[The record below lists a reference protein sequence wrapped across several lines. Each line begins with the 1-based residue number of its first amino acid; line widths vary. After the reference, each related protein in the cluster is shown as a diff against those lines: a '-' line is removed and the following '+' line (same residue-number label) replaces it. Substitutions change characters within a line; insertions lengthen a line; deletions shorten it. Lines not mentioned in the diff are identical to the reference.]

1 MVNLKFPVKLPA
13 WLRWLTVGLVIFGL
27 IQSLSTP
34 VLGQEPVKIRVM
46 MQALEAQQWQPLK
59 ADFERQN
66 PDITLEI
73 VAGPND
79 TNLVE
84 DLYTSAFL
92 LGDSPYDLIYAD
104 IAWIPKFAAAGWLRP
119 LDDYLAPGE
128 LDGFLSGDIEGGRYR
143 EMLYR
148 MPFRSDA
155 GMLYYRTDL
164 LDAAGY
170 DPPETFTDLLEISQD
185 LQEQGLT
192 DWGFVWQGRQYEGL
206 SAMFVEILTGHGG
219 YWVDPE
225 TFDVGLDE
233 PEAIAAVEFLR
244 EAIASG
250 ISPPGVTTYA
260 EEETRRLFENGRTA
274 FLRNWPYVF
283 ALASDST
290 IAGKFAIQ
298 PMVHAPGQVS
308 GACQGGWGMAISASS
323 RHPRETWQVIQYLTS
338 TEAQRNYILETG
350 YVPSRIALFND
361 PEILAKY
368 PHYADL
374 LAVVENSTLR
384 PPIAQYAQA
393 SDILQRFLSAALTER
408 LTPERAMAQAAA
420 ETRRLLVQ

>member
-1 MVNLKFPVKLPA
+1 
-13 WLRWLTVGLVIFGL
+13 
-27 IQSLSTP
+27 
-34 VLGQEPVKIRVM
+34 

-59 ADFERQN
+59 ADFEQQN

-104 IAWIPKFAAAGWLRP
+104 IAWIPKFAAAGWLQP
-119 LDDYLAPGE
+119 LDDYLEPGE

-148 MPFRSDA
+148 MPFRSDG

-164 LDAAGY
+164 LAEAGY
-170 DPPETFTDLLEISQD
+170 DPPQTFADLLDISQS
-185 LQEQGLT
+185 LQDQGLT

-206 SAMFVEILTGHGG
+206 AAMFVEILTGHGG

-283 ALASDST
+283 ALASDSP

-308 GACQGGWGMAISASS
+308 GACQGGWGMAIAATSH
-323 RHPRETWQVIQYLTS
+323 HPQETWRVIQYLTS

-374 LAVVENSTLR
+374 LGVVENSTLR

-393 SDILQRFLSAALTER
+393 SDILQRFLSAALTAR

-420 ETRRLLVQ
+420 ETRRLLTQ